1 MNSNYLSI
9 RNTVRAMVIRQ
20 QSLLLIK
27 KQDEIQGLRYCLPG
41 GAQLPGETIIEAL
54 QRECLEEI
62 NTTVQVEKCLHLADF
77 FKSRVFDDQRP
88 PRHQLEII
96 FLASVSND
104 YVPCMGIAP
113 DKHQLSVEWVDF
125 QALQGYTFSPAY
137 LSGILPP
144 KSQTRETDIYLGAFK

>member
-1 MNSNYLSI
+1 
-9 RNTVRAMVIRQ
+9 MVIRQ
-20 QSLLLIK
+20 QSLLLVK
-27 KQDEIQGLRYCLPG
+27 KQDTLQGLRYCLPG
-41 GAQLPGETIIEAL
+41 GAQKPGETIIEAL

-77 FKSRVFDDQRP
+77 FKSRAFDDQRP

-104 YVPCMGIAP
+104 YVPCMGTAP

-125 QALQGYTFSPAY
+125 QALQGYTFSPTY

-144 KSQTRETDIYLGAFK
+144 QSQTSETDIYLGAFK